1 MKPKERA
8 YPATKTPTLVVS
20 GFLARAKISWGVV
33 SLANSTEMLLS
44 GFPLTWKA
52 TDFTVEE
59 GRRKKAL
66 RLRSG
71 NGKKKEEQFLKLKAG
86 D

>member
-20 GFLARAKISWGVV
+20 GFLARSKISWGVV
-33 SLANSTEMLLS
+33 SLANSTEILLS

-52 TDFTVEE
+52 TDFTVPSSYRCTL
-59 GRRKKAL
+59 GIRR
-66 RLRSG
+66 
-71 NGKKKEEQFLKLKAG
+71 
-86 D
+86 